1 MHYLTCLLFLIDNTI
16 VLVLHFIEYMIQYL
30 RDKFVIFSFF
40 YWRFIMFKKFIVI
53 LTMFFA
59 SFVAQA
65 IELSGFYIDT
75 VNPVTGGNTTV
86 HWGAYDGANWANHF
100 QVHIDPYASIIN
112 NPDID
117 FTIPNWITP
126 VANGG
131 ATFNPVELYA
141 IWGPNNEVF
150 TTSMGNGEDGSWT
163 GRNLIGFGRAESS
176 WDVTLTPVTSV
187 PEPET
192 YAMMLAGLG
201 LMTVIARK
209 KAGKSNLS
217 TN

>member
-1 MHYLTCLLFLIDNTI
+1 
-16 VLVLHFIEYMIQYL
+16 
-30 RDKFVIFSFF
+30 
-40 YWRFIMFKKFIVI
+40 MFKKFIVI

-75 VNPVTGGNTTV
+75 VNPVTGGDTIV
-86 HWGAYDGANWANHF
+86 HWDDGSETWTKTF
-100 QVHIDPYASIIN
+100 QVHIAPYQVLIDEAISGNYDPEL
-112 NPDID
+112 
-117 FTIPNWITP
+117 TIPNWITP
-126 VANGG
+126 VKNGG
-131 ATFNPVELYA
+131 ATFEGVELYE
-141 IWGPNNEVF
+141 IWGQDNEVLAA
-150 TTSMGNGEDGSWT
+150 SMGNGVDYSF
-163 GRNLIGFGRAESS
+163 NDSNMIFFSYDESS

-192 YAMMLAGLG
+192 YALMLAGLG